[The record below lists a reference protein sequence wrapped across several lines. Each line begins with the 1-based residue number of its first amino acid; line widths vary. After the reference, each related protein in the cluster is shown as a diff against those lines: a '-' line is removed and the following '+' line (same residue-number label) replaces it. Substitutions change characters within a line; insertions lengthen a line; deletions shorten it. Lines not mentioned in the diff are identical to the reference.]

1 MKYCISVVIGGI
13 DAYLYHMG
21 YEFSKAFDFHQADLV
36 HEVMNIHMA
45 GHFTLFM
52 SLKL

>member
-1 MKYCISVVIGGI
+1 MKYCSGVVIDCI

-36 HEVMNIHMA
+36 QTWQVTSHSSR
-45 GHFTLFM
+45 L
-52 SLKL
+52 